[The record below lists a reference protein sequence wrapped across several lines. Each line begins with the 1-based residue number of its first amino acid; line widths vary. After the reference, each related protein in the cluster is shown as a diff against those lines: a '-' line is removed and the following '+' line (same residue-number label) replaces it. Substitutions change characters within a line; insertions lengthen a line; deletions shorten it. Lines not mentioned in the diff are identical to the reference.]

1 MTLKCLIVDDESLAR
16 KLLEENIRQ
25 LPFLELVGMCKNPFE
40 AMAVLQEQPIDL
52 MFLDIQM
59 PGMLG
64 TKFLQSLREKPMVI
78 FVTAYANYAV
88 ESYDLDV
95 IDYLMK
101 PVSMERFTKA
111 AYKALEEKQKLLAIS
126 TPSVLEP
133 LVTIKEPILP
143 QEEAISPEYF
153 FVNVEY
159 ALVKITI
166 NDISHVESMKDY
178 VKIFLTTATKPI
190 LTKSTLKGIEE
201 KLPSKNFMRVHKSFI
216 VNINKID
223 SIRSQNIAIGTHHV
237 PVSDVHLEGLMK
249 VLNPSK

>member
-1 MTLKCLIVDDESLAR
+1 MKLKCLIVDDESMAR

-25 LPFLELVGMCKNPFE
+25 VPFLELVGMCKNPFE
-40 AMAVLQEQPIDL
+40 AMQVLQEQAVDL

-95 IDYLMK
+95 VDYLMK

-111 AYKALEEKQKLLAIS
+111 AYKALEEKQKILAIT
-126 TPSVLEP
+126 TPSVMPPSSIE
-133 LVTIKEPILP
+133 TNASKT
-143 QEEAISPEYF
+143 EEGSPDYF

-159 ALVKITI
+159 SLVKISMK
-166 NDISHVESMKDY
+166 DISHVESMKDY
-178 VKIFLTTATKPI
+178 VKIFLITSKKPI

-201 KLPSKNFMRVHKSFI
+201 KLPTKGFMRVHKSFI
-216 VNINKID
+216 VNIDKIE
-223 SIRSQNIAIGTHHV
+223 SIRSQSITIGEHHI
-237 PVSDVHLEGLMK
+237 PVSDAHLEGLMK